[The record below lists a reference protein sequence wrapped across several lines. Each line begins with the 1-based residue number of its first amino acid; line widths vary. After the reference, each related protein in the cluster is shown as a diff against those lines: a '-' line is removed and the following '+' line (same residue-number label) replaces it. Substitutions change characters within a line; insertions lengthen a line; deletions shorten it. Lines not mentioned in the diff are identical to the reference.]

1 MITVVWK
8 KWYCKSWFLE
18 YTAWGDQDEGG
29 IKITLNMTL
38 ENLQEFF
45 RWAFM
50 QGILL
55 LSVLVRVIYN
65 YTHTPS
71 V

>member
-38 ENLQEFF
+38 ENLLETEFF
-45 RWAFM
+45 RRAVVKVTFCK
-50 QGILL
+50 
-55 LSVLVRVIYN
+55 VHA
-65 YTHTPS
+65 TT
-71 V
+71 